1 MTILVVFVSCPK
13 LAEFLHVAFTSV
25 AKNHPVF
32 FFADLL
38 FVFEIL
44 CMQKLVFVVAP
55 ARDCKDSNLT

>member
-13 LAEFLHVAFTSV
+13 LAEFLHVASTSV
-25 AKNHPVF
+25 EKHHPVF

-44 CMQKLVFVVAP
+44 RM
-55 ARDCKDSNLT
+55 